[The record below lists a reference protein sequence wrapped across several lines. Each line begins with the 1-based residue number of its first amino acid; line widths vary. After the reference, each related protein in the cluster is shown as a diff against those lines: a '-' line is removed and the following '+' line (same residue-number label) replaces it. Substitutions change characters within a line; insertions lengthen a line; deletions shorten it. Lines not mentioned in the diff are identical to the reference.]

1 MQGSRYLSA
10 FACSS
15 LPSTWASATIPGWP
29 PGTPVRTEHLW
40 RCSAS
45 RRARAAR
52 VLLWGP
58 GLKGSSG
65 EAAGTK
71 DSREM
76 PSASCQSS
84 VTLQRG
90 TSAKGQQRVE
100 ERALGL
106 LSEAKLGAM
115 WPFSRA
121 GVTLKVTFSNPY
133 GLCTS
138 HHTTTPSPT

>member
-1 MQGSRYLSA
+1 MTLLSLQN
-10 FACSS
+10 S
-15 LPSTWASATIPGWP
+15 
-29 PGTPVRTEHLW
+29 
-40 RCSAS
+40 
-45 RRARAAR
+45 
-52 VLLWGP
+52 
-58 GLKGSSG
+58 KGSSSSTLG
-65 EAAGTK
+65 TWAEGQQREAAGTK

-90 TSAKGQQRVE
+90 TFAKGQQQVE
-100 ERALGL
+100 ERALEL

-121 GVTLKVTFSNPY
+121 GVTLKVPFSNPC

-138 HHTTTPSPT
+138 YHTTTPSPT